1 MTGALDGQVA
11 LVTGA
16 GAGLGRAQASAL
28 ARNGATVIV
37 YDRDADGAEAT
48 ASAISTSGG
57 AADAVVGDVADID
70 AFRAAVRDIAQRHG
84 DIAIL
89 VNNAGIGGGEAFE
102 DVSPERFEQLYRVN
116 VRAPFF
122 AAQAVVPGMKRRG
135 GGRIV
140 NVSSLIAVRGAAGNP
155 HYAGTK
161 AALIGFTRSWAL
173 EFAAHG
179 ITVNT
184 VVPPFIKTPM
194 ATAHFDDAE
203 FARRAAANPMGRLA
217 TPEDV
222 AHLVAF
228 LAGPRAAFVT
238 GQTISPNGGEFV
250 GAM

>member
-1 MTGALDGQVA
+1 VNRPLNDRLA

-16 GAGLGRAQASAL
+16 GRGLGRAQAVAL
-28 ARNGATVIV
+28 AGLGATVV
-37 YDRDADGAEAT
+37 VHDRDAGGASAT
-48 ASAISTSGG
+48 AAAI
-57 AADAVVGDVADID
+57 AAQNGTAEEAIGDVADV
-70 AFRAAVRDIAQRHG
+70 ASFRTLTDDLAQRHG
-84 DIAIL
+84 GVDIL
-89 VNNAGIGGGEAFE
+89 VNNAAIGGGGGLE
-102 DVSPERFEQLYRVN
+102 DVTEARFDELFRIN

-122 AAQAVVPGMKRRG
+122 AAQTVIPGMKAKG
-135 GGRIV
+135 WGRIV
-140 NVSSLIAVRGAAGNP
+140 NVSSLIAVRGSDGNP
-155 HYAGTK
+155 HYAGAK

-203 FARRAAANPMGRLA
+203 FERRAAANPTGRLA

-222 AHLVAF
+222 ANLVSF
-228 LAGPRAAFVT
+228 LVSPAADFVT
-238 GQTISPNGGEFV
+238 GQAISPNGGEFV